1 MFHDFY
7 NIYKTGFTY
16 YDVFFNITF
25 IVLILIISS
34 IIYWDL
40 VNKNSLA
47 KSSCNNIKEIIE
59 QNANSVEPYIY
70 NIIIIKTDT
79 IYDINYKNY
88 AIKITYNFKKQK
100 TDIDIKDIKDFN
112 NKKYKGSMF
121 ANADD
126 SDSDIRIPNENIKIT
141 TWGDDA
147 DIEIKWKAID
157 DKIEINNFSSTT
169 LDLNG
174 SYTISEDCAS
184 KNKGCTYNNKKV
196 YYKDTNTFI
205 EYSAQDGKGY
215 ENWHLVYFSSETSS
229 SSTKLTFKVKK
240 NILIT
245 YYDLSSG
252 QKKNINNIYYSEYN
266 KNKLKEYEFI
276 CVDKNYK
283 RIKTKAAKL
292 LCTFTKEYLFNDLY
306 SKAII
311 DNINIANKKKY
322 KIVL

>member
-25 IVLILIISS
+25 IVLISIISS

-70 NIIIIKTDT
+70 NIILIKTDT

-100 TDIDIKDIKDFN
+100 TDIDIKDIETFKSYDKTIGNMFDYDDASSDTKQVVITTEVGYTITWNEDDTIDIVHDESTSEKDLINKYINNNCSNAPNRPMGCTNN
-112 NKKYKGSMF
+112 NKKIYYR
-121 ANADD
+121 DD
-126 SDSDIRIPNENIKIT
+126 S
-141 TWGDDA
+141 
-147 DIEIKWKAID
+147 
-157 DKIEINNFSSTT
+157 
-169 LDLNG
+169 
-174 SYTISEDCAS
+174 
-184 KNKGCTYNNKKV
+184 TY
-196 YYKDTNTFI
+196 I
-205 EYSAQDGKGY
+205 EYHSQYTDGRGLWRVVYNGEKK
-215 ENWHLVYFSSETSS
+215 LVFE
-229 SSTKLTFKVKK
+229 VKK
-240 NILIT
+240 IFDFLT
-245 YYDLSSG
+245 YYDLSTG
-252 QKKNINNIYYSEYN
+252 QKKEINNIYRNNSN
-266 KNKLKEYEFI
+266 KKKLNEYEFI